1 VNLLDGILAVAIG
14 AAAYGGYR
22 LGFVTRALS
31 WAGLAAGV
39 AVALVFVDNLADALR
54 DEPERSRLVAS
65 LAFVFVLGT
74 LGQVAGLVAGSAIRA
89 RLPARIGA
97 SRGDRIAGGV
107 TGALGVL
114 IGLWLLIPALTSAPG
129 WTARAARG
137 SEIVRFVDRVAPS
150 PPDAARD
157 LARRVRDAGF
167 PDVFDDPFGGPGD
180 VGPAPTA
187 GLAPEVS
194 ALVEPSV
201 VKVEGQACDQI
212 QSGSGFVASEDTV
225 VTNAHVVAGERR
237 TVVETEDGREL
248 DAAVVAFD
256 PDRDLAVLR
265 VRDLDLPPLER
276 AAAGEGDTGAVYGH
290 PGGGE
295 LRAAPAR
302 IAEVVTARGTD
313 IYRTGRIDR
322 SVFVLAAALAPG
334 DSGGPLVDQRGRV
347 VGVAFAVDPG
357 DAGTAYALTREE
369 LDPVLSEAAATP
381 TDTGP
386 CLVG

>member
-1 VNLLDGILAVAIG
+1 VNLLDGILVVAMG

-114 IGLWLLIPALTSAPG
+114 IGLWILIPALTSAPG
-129 WTARAARG
+129 WTARAARD

-194 ALVEPSV
+194 AQVEPSV

-212 QSGSGFVASEDTV
+212 QSGSGFVASDDTV

-248 DAAVVAFD
+248 DASVVGFD

-276 AAAGEGDTGAVYGH
+276 ASAGEGDTGAVYGH

-322 SVFVLAAALAPG
+322 SVFVLAAGLAPG
-334 DSGGPLVDQRGRV
+334 DSGGPLVDPRGRV

-357 DAGTAYALTREE
+357 HAGTAYALTREE
-369 LDPVLSEAAATP
+369 LDPVLLEAASAAV
-381 TDTGP
+381 DTGP